1 MADGHDV
8 KRPRRQMRLGLSVAS
23 VGYHYTAWRLP
34 EVSSVGAMDLQHHI
48 RAAQIAERG
57 RMDFLFLAD
66 WASLMNLDDP
76 RIARDREHAQLKMD
90 PTLVVAALAAVTE
103 RVGFVPTASTTYNHP
118 YNFARRMA
126 SIDHISGGRLG
137 WNMVTGFN
145 PEEAYNFSHD
155 KPVASDVRHARAGEF
170 IEVVRGLF
178 DSWDED
184 ALLRDKTS
192 GIYFDRSKVHFLD
205 YQGEHFRVRGPLDVE
220 RPPQGMLPIVTAGV
234 SDNAMEL
241 AARFADISYGG
252 QPNVEAARTYY
263 STVKGKLAKY
273 GRSEDEMLMMPGI
286 QCYLGRTQSEAEDK
300 FARIQALLDPKV
312 GIGHLILNHFPDLS
326 GLALD
331 APVPDLAMATDMM
344 EHRISG
350 REPELTLALIRRAKA
365 EKLTLRQLFDVAM
378 CGFWS
383 LGLIGTPGTIADT
396 MEEWFTT
403 GAADGFNIQPPYMPA
418 GAEDFVELVIPEL
431 QRRGLFRTEYEGR
444 TLRENLGLRAVPSRY
459 ARSPDKGTSE
469 QSLAEQPPAMAS

>member
-1 MADGHDV
+1 
-8 KRPRRQMRLGLSVAS
+8 MRLGLSVAS

-34 EVSSVGAMDLQHHI
+34 EVSAIGSMDLQHHI

-57 RMDFLFLAD
+57 KIDFLFLAD
-66 WASLMNLDDP
+66 WASLMNLGDP

-90 PTLVVAALAAVTE
+90 PTLVVAALAALTE

-145 PEEAYNFSHD
+145 PEEALNFSHD
-155 KPVASDVRHARAGEF
+155 KPVPSDIRHTRATEF
-170 IEVVRGLF
+170 VEVMHGLF
-178 DSWDED
+178 DSWDAD
-184 ALLRDKTS
+184 ALPRDKAS
-192 GIYFDRSKVHFLD
+192 GIYVDRAKVHFLD
-205 YQGEHFRVRGPLDVE
+205 HAGEHFRVRGPLDVE
-220 RPPQGMLPIVTAGV
+220 RPPQGRLPIVTAGV

-263 STVKGKLAKY
+263 TTVKGKLHKY
-273 GRSEDEMLMMPGI
+273 GRTDDEMLMMPGI
-286 QCYLGRTQSEAEDK
+286 QCYLGRTQAEAEDK

-312 GIGHLILNHFPDLS
+312 GIGHLLLNHFPDMT
-326 GLALD
+326 GRPLD
-331 APVPDLAMATDMM
+331 EQVPDLTMATDMM
-344 EHRISG
+344 ENRISG

-365 EKLTLRQLFDVAM
+365 ENLTLRQLFDVAM

-383 LGLIGTPGTIADT
+383 LGLIGTPTMIADT

-403 GAADGFNIQPPYMPA
+403 GAADGFNVQPPYMPQ
-418 GAEDFVELVIPEL
+418 GAEDFVDLVIPEL

-444 TLRENLGLRAVPSRY
+444 TLRENLGLRAAPSGY
-459 ARSPDKGTSE
+459 ARAAA
-469 QSLAEQPPAMAS
+469 QLPAMAG